1 MNEREIG
8 DLYSGLSDE
17 ERTIAMYNLD
27 RYLELAWEIF
37 EDVQTRERGGLTG
50 AESSPTIQGKV
61 DSSIN

>member
-8 DLYSGLSDE
+8 NLFPTLSDE
-17 ERTIAMYNLD
+17 MRNVAAENLD

-37 EDVQTRERGGLTG
+37 EDVQARDRDGLTG
-50 AESSPTIQGKV
+50 AGSSPTIQGKV